1 MQRGAPAQDLL
12 LPAPWYCDKRP
23 ARCLQVAPKEL
34 NEKRRATQRVHDK
47 FIGGLEGYNGPP
59 YWKTMNMFPDSV
71 KRGQGVESIVC
82 LFDMLLACCSVPSF
96 LLDFSNA
103 WLGRQGMVGARR
115 LIGEGGKREGK
126 GRVKGRL
133 GVRPVNAVRLSRL
146 IYAVNHLHHDD
157 VTSQKREQWP

>member
-1 MQRGAPAQDLL
+1 
-12 LPAPWYCDKRP
+12 
-23 ARCLQVAPKEL
+23 
-34 NEKRRATQRVHDK
+34 
-47 FIGGLEGYNGPP
+47 
-59 YWKTMNMFPDSV
+59 MNMFPDSV

-146 IYAVNHLHHDD
+146 IHAVSSVAAVQSGAVQVETCCQLVLNKFTPVHTGATWRLLANQSAGPWFEMQPLLE
-157 VTSQKREQWP
+157 VKVPVST